1 MSRCL
6 ARERER
12 ARACADGL
20 DTHESVVAVDVLA
33 PEAGPVDRWPL
44 EIVLRPRADGVP
56 HRILDYLGSYQLS
69 LRRVCQRGDHS
80 HAVAVC

>member
-20 DTHESVVAVDVLA
+20 DADDAVVAVDVLS
-33 PEAGPVDRWPL
+33 PETGPIDRWTA
-44 EIVLRPRADGVP
+44 EIALRPRADGVP

-69 LRRVCQRGDHS
+69 LRRVCQRGNHW
-80 HAVAVC
+80 HALAVC